1 LRRPL
6 NSQAVQ
12 CISKDLLYAL
22 FAFIRSLERVGAA
35 DDLYDPGACFGGYRM
50 GTLWFAEE

>member
-1 LRRPL
+1 
-6 NSQAVQ
+6 
-12 CISKDLLYAL
+12 
-22 FAFIRSLERVGAA
+22 VGAA